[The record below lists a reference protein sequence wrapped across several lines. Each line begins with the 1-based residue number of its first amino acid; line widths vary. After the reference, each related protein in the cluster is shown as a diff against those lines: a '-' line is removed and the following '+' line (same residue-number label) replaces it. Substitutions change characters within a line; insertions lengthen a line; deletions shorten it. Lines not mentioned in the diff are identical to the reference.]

1 MPSQDLQP
9 PQPLKPRAAFRP
21 NRRQV
26 IVTGLFGVVVLA
38 GVGLV
43 VNDRYAE
50 TGDDR
55 FEFLGEK
62 DRAALGAI
70 APVLLA
76 GALPAH
82 APEREGALVEVL
94 TGIDR
99 TFAGLPPASRAE
111 VRQLLDLL
119 GFAPARGLLM
129 GIWRRWENAA
139 PADVEQFLQSWRV
152 SRIELFRVAYL
163 ALHEVT
169 MASWY
174 ANPRAWPAVGYAGP
188 PEIERG

>member
-1 MPSQDLQP
+1 MPPKDPQP
-9 PQPLKPRAAFRP
+9 PKPSKTRAAFRP
-21 NRRQV
+21 SRRQV

-38 GVGLV
+38 GAGLV

-55 FEFLGEK
+55 FDFLNEK

-76 GALPAH
+76 GALPAQT
-82 APEREGALVEVL
+82 PEREGALAEVL
-94 TGIDR
+94 IGIDR
-99 TFAGLPPASRAE
+99 AFAGLPPASQAE

-139 PADVEQFLQSWRV
+139 PADVEQFLQSWRT
-152 SRIELFRVAYL
+152 SRIELFRVGYL

-169 MASWY
+169 MVAWY
-174 ANPRAWPAVGYAGP
+174 ANPRAWPAMGYAGP
-188 PEIERG
+188 PEIDRG